1 MSQFNVNISVHTFL
15 DKLPGMDVEPL
26 KRVMEMFGG
35 RDFVINTLV
44 EYFSTESESKK
55 LGNEQIKEVVMS
67 ILFDCSGNDT
77 YKEDWNSLWDT
88 IKDLP
93 LSFLVEALL
102 TYPPGR
108 LCDDSADVAL
118 SYILWNKYG
127 TNEVTAKIY
136 EELKDHFDDDI
147 PHDFSKF
154 VQKKHFVDELLL
166 FNDLN
171 YIEENFK
178 EIDFDKEEILQLLK
192 QVALTRKLDSYE
204 KFSKFIRL
212 INWYKP
218 QNVFA
223 KKYGDAFVLE
233 IYEVDDE
240 SGIEMWSDSIQ
251 ELWQEEFYNID
262 FSTSSEWLKEVI
274 AGDIKKEADHISEQL
289 KINPLYRHD

>member
-67 ILFDCSGNDT
+67 ILFDCSGNAT
-77 YKEDWNSLWDT
+77 YKKDWDSLWDT
-88 IKDLP
+88 IKGLP

-108 LCDDSADVAL
+108 HCDDSADVAL

-136 EELKDHFDDDI
+136 EELKDHFGDDV

-154 VQKKHFVDELLL
+154 VQKKHFIDELLL

-192 QVALTRKLDSYE
+192 QVALTRKLGSYE
-204 KFSKFIRL
+204 KFSRFIRL

-240 SGIEMWSDSIQ
+240 SGIEMW
-251 ELWQEEFYNID
+251 YNID